1 MRSPVPIT
9 WRSSLL
15 LPSGL
20 SFAIAPGLALVEVEE
35 MKARIDCAFSV
46 NCAVASSSVFS
57 GYGLQERQ
65 RTQGTQSAVATVGP
79 HVGRKTCR
87 YPSHELVVPTKNATP

>member
-35 MKARIDCAFSV
+35 MKARIVRS
-46 NCAVASSSVFS
+46 
-57 GYGLQERQ
+57 
-65 RTQGTQSAVATVGP
+65 P
-79 HVGRKTCR
+79 
-87 YPSHELVVPTKNATP
+87 